1 MFSWCHALSSGCT
14 ACLGAVQAACAC
26 GSLDAEQTA
35 GAMQARPSCSPKVSV
50 HLAWQEQCPA
60 CALEGSS
67 TALLAGSKPALRL
80 KGMGPP
86 VPEVSLL

>member
-1 MFSWCHALSSGCT
+1 MPSAVVAQLVWELSRQ
-14 ACLGAVQAACAC
+14 LRAC

-67 TALLAGSKPALRL
+67 TALLAGSKQALRL